1 MEMEGFLLRGLFLTF
16 ALFFRFYS
24 FAVNI
29 AESRTL
35 LSFCGSKFLTTKLA
49 HLCYFN
55 FAHMRDISVDVYY
68 LCDITGEINSD
79 VILSEITSTCYEI
92 GILV

>member
-1 MEMEGFLLRGLFLTF
+1 MEMEGFLLRGPFLT
-16 ALFFRFYS
+16 
-24 FAVNI
+24 
-29 AESRTL
+29 
-35 LSFCGSKFLTTKLA
+35 LA

-68 LCDITGEINSD
+68 LGDITGEINSD
-79 VILSEITSTCYEI
+79 DILSEITSTCYEI